1 MFTVGLTGG
10 IGSGKSTV
18 ADCFAALGVPVIDTD
33 VIAHDLTAP
42 ARGTPPDAAEGSL
55 PSSGEPA
62 GVPLAGA
69 RPAGGL
75 GAAPGGA
82 ALEAIRAVFGETVM
96 QADGT
101 LDRAALRRHV
111 FADSAARRQLEAILH
126 PRIRQVVV
134 DRLATLSAP
143 YALVVI
149 PLLVQRQDHPQGAGR
164 GCKADKSATTTHR
177 PKGERLA
184 AYPSRVETGGY
195 GDMLNRVLVVD
206 CPEDV
211 QIARVKARSGLAQ
224 DEIKAILAAQA
235 GRAERLAVADDII
248 VNTATP
254 EALRAEVAAL
264 HQRYLAL
271 AAAPPP

>member
-33 VIAHDLTAP
+33 VIARDLTAP
-42 ARGTPPDAAEGSL
+42 N
-55 PSSGEPA
+55 
-62 GVPLAGA
+62 
-69 RPAGGL
+69 
-75 GAAPGGA
+75 GA
-82 ALEAIRAVFGETVM
+82 ALQEIRAVFGEAVM

-101 LDRAALRRHV
+101 LDRAALRRRV

-126 PRIRQVVV
+126 PRIRQGVG
-134 DRLATLSAP
+134 DMLATLTPP
-143 YALVVI
+143 YALIVI
-149 PLLVQRQDHPQGAGR
+149 PLLV
-164 GCKADKSATTTHR
+164 
-177 PKGERLA
+177 
-184 AYPSRVETGGY
+184 ETGGY
-195 GDMLNRVLVVD
+195 REMLNRVLVVD

-211 QIARVKARSGLAQ
+211 QIARVKARNGLAD

-248 VNTATP
+248 VNSATA

-271 AAAPPP
+271 ASTPPP

>member
-33 VIAHDLTAP
+33 VIARDLTAP

-69 RPAGGL
+69 RPAGG
-75 GAAPGGA
+75 A
-82 ALEAIRAVFGETVM
+82 ALEEIRAVFGETVM

-101 LDRAALRRHV
+101 LDRAALRRRV

-126 PRIRQVVV
+126 PRIRQVVG

-149 PLLVQRQDHPQGAGR
+149 PLLV
-164 GCKADKSATTTHR
+164 
-177 PKGERLA
+177 
-184 AYPSRVETGGY
+184 ETGGY
-195 GDMLNRVLVVD
+195 RDMLNRVLVVD

-211 QIARVKARSGLAQ
+211 QIARVKARSGLAHE
-224 DEIKAILAAQA
+224 EIKAILAAQA
-235 GRAERLAVADDII
+235 GRA
-248 VNTATP
+248 
-254 EALRAEVAAL
+254 
-264 HQRYLAL
+264 
-271 AAAPPP
+271 